1 MKNKFQYKVIDKGGS
16 PTEPIL
22 KEQDWTIQ
30 KTGGTVEFTL
40 NDIKKDIE
48 NMKKIKTEMEAKAKI
63 EGAMME
69 NVATN
74 YPDVPK
80 MEEKIRV
87 AVFLYHKSWA
97 TKKMCDERV
106 FDLDKQM
113 ATYAEEVQEILKQT
127 HLSLEEKTTEQKVEE
142 IVKAPVVPE
151 KNGENN

>member
-1 MKNKFQYKVIDKGGS
+1 MI
-16 PTEPIL
+16 E
-22 KEQDWTIQ
+22 

-80 MEEKIRV
+80 IDEKIRV
-87 AVFLYHKSWA
+87 AVFLYQKSWA

-106 FDLDKQM
+106 SEMDKQLVV
-113 ATYAEEVQEILKQT
+113 YADEIQEILKQT

-142 IVKAPVVPE
+142 IVKAPVMPE
-151 KNGENN
+151 KNAQDK

>member
-1 MKNKFQYKVIDKGGS
+1 MKHYQYKIISKGGS
-16 PTEPIL
+16 PTEPIA
-22 KEQDWTIQ
+22 KEQDWVIE

-80 MEEKIRV
+80 IDEKIRV
-87 AVFLYHKSWA
+87 AVFLYQKSWA

-106 FDLDKQM
+106 SEMDKQLVV
-113 ATYAEEVQEILKQT
+113 YADEIQEILKQT

-142 IVKAPVVPE
+142 IVKAPVMPE
-151 KNGENN
+151 KNAQDK